1 MYIWPNNT
9 LLDLLHIEHPIVQA
23 PMAGAQ
29 DSELAIA
36 VARAGGLGSLACA
49 MLSPEQIR
57 EQVGLFRQAVS
68 APINLNFFCHEDLR
82 LEPEALQEWRLR
94 LMPYYQEYGQDPN
107 QELPKAAR
115 APFSSQHAELVE
127 DLKPEVVSFHFGLPS
142 PELVQRVKKA
152 GALVMSSATTTAEAV
167 WLQEHG
173 ADIIIA
179 QGLEAGGHRGIF
191 LDDKVHTQ
199 VGTMSLVPQ
208 IADAV
213 TIPVIAAGG
222 IADGR
227 GIAAALAL
235 GASAAQIGTAY
246 LFCPES
252 KVTPLHREALSNSR
266 SDGTAL
272 TNLFSGRPARS
283 IRTRLMDEIGPL
295 SASAPVFP
303 HAGSALSPLRIEAEK
318 QGRTEFSSLWSGQSA
333 ALGRALPAEQLTL
346 VLAQE
351 AQGVC
356 KRLGVAGA
364 THAPLDKT

>member
-9 LLDLLHIEHPIVQA
+9 LLDLLHIEHPIIQA

-152 GALVMSSATTTAEAV
+152 GALIMSSATTTAEAV

-173 ADIIIA
+173 SDIIIA

-252 KVTPLHREALSNSR
+252 KITPLHREALSNSR
-266 SDGTAL
+266 SDSTAL

-333 ALGRALPAEQLTL
+333 ALGRALPAEELTL

-364 THAPLDKT
+364 THAPLDKP